1 MKHNVQVL
9 KDYNGFVFFV
19 ATDQFISISIG
30 QAIQM
35 PEISRVYMREMQNK
49 MYSPSAFYLSK
60 WIIST
65 LIYPTQNAEYRYLY
79 DEM

>member
-1 MKHNVQVL
+1 MFSTKNYKAYMKHNIQVL

-30 QAIQM
+30 QAMQM
-35 PEISRVYMREMQNK
+35 PEISRVYIREMQNK

-65 LIYPTQNAEYRYLY
+65 LVYSF
-79 DEM
+79 